1 MEKVALL
8 EVLDRDGL
16 VRQSQAVFHWPVSVG
31 RSVQCDLVLDDPHLA
46 EHHALLVADP
56 DGPDSAA
63 VPKVTLVLQ
72 GSINGAKVAGHA
84 WPAGS
89 QCPLH
94 SGQQWQMGR
103 TTFRL
108 RLAQEVLP
116 SEAPLLTAS
125 AASGWA
131 VALVFLANLA
141 WGSADAYLRSNPD
154 GLWPM
159 LWGTA
164 VGRLAVLGVW
174 ALLWALATKLFQ
186 HRLAFWQHV
195 WLACVTSLS
204 VELVTFLLG
213 MVAYALSLEWLG
225 RLDALASAV
234 ALALLVNAHLGIV
247 APMRRRV
254 SRWVSVGILGLM
266 LVGTWGVNWY
276 RQGQLSSELYLSAL
290 YPPAMRLVAP
300 VKLGDFVEQAK
311 DLQGALDKKA
321 REPAD
326 GFNESPEPDPED

>member
-1 MEKVALL
+1 
-8 EVLDRDGL
+8 
-16 VRQSQAVFHWPVSVG
+16 VG
-31 RSVQCDLVLDDPHLA
+31 RDVHCDLVLDDPHLA
-46 EHHALLVADP
+46 ARHALLVADTDIP
-56 DGPDSAA
+56 GTSA

-72 GSINGAKVAGHA
+72 DSINGARVAGRA

-89 QCPLH
+89 QCPLQ
-94 SGQQWQMGR
+94 SGQPWQMGR
-103 TTFRL
+103 TTLRL
-108 RLAQEVLP
+108 RLAQEALP
-116 SEAPLLTAS
+116 AETPLLTAS

-141 WGSADAYLRSNPD
+141 WGSADAYLRSSPD
-154 GLWPM
+154 GLWPV

-204 VELVTFLLG
+204 VEFVTFLLG
-213 MVAYALSLEWLG
+213 MVAYALSVEWLG
-225 RLDALASAV
+225 RLDALVSAV

-247 APMRRRV
+247 APLRLRV
-254 SRWVSVGILGLM
+254 SRWVSVGILALM

-290 YPPAMRLVAP
+290 YPPAMRLVSP
-300 VKLGDFVEQAK
+300 VKLSDFVEQSK

-326 GFNESPEPDPED
+326 GFNDAPEVDPDD